1 MTLGWF
7 ARGEKKGREEGQ
19 LGSGSFGWWACGPR
33 GMLGLENRFEFEW
46 LFQIQIS
53 LKRIK
58 QFRKSNSSE
67 MQ

>member
-1 MTLGWF
+1 
-7 ARGEKKGREEGQ
+7 
-19 LGSGSFGWWACGPR
+19 
-33 GMLGLENRFEFEW
+33 MLGLVNRFEFEW

-58 QFRKSNSSE
+58 QFRKSNSSK

>member
-1 MTLGWF
+1 VTLGWF
-7 ARGEKKGREEGQ
+7 ACRAKKRREEGQ
-19 LGSGSFGWWACGPR
+19 LGSGSFGWWACGPL
-33 GMLGLENRFEFEW
+33 GMLGLVNRFEFEW

-58 QFRKSNSSE
+58 QFRKSNSSK